1 MLNGKFEVSVIAVES
16 KKVVILDL
24 TTLDRDEVESKLQE
38 IGASL
43 DDVGSYELDI
53 AGSDD
58 FPDCQVYS
66 IDDLND
72 VIDLVDRLNDLNDD
86 ELEHLQAYLE
96 ASCDDLP
103 QALNDYRGNSEYY
116 SGLNL
121 ADLAEQ
127 LVDEGC
133 FGDVNDS
140 LRPFIDFDAL
150 GDALSDDGYAEAEN
164 GVIRLY

>member
-1 MLNGKFEVSVIAVES
+1 MLNGKFEVSVSAVES
-16 KKVVILDL
+16 EKVVILDL
-24 TTLDRDEVESKLQE
+24 TMLDRDEVETKLQE

-43 DDVGSYELDI
+43 DDVGSYELDL
-53 AGSDD
+53 ANSGD
-58 FPDCQVYS
+58 FPDYQVES
-66 IDDLND
+66 TDDLNN
-72 VIDLVDRLNDLNDD
+72 IIELVDRLNDLNYD

-103 QALNDYRGNSEYY
+103 QALNDYQDNNEYY

-127 LVDEGC
+127 LVNDGC
-133 FGDVNDS
+133 FGDVSDN

-150 GDALSDDGYAEAEN
+150 GDALRDDGYTVTEN

>member
-16 KKVVILDL
+16 EKVIILDL
-24 TTLDRDEVESKLQE
+24 TRLNRDEVESKLQE

-43 DDVGSYELDI
+43 DDVGSYALDI
-53 AGSDD
+53 VGSDD
-58 FPDCQVYS
+58 FPDFQVTS
-66 IDDLND
+66 CDDLND
-72 VIDLVDRLNDLNDD
+72 VIALVDRLNDLDDD

-96 ASCDDLP
+96 ESCDDLP
-103 QALNDYRGNSEYY
+103 QALNDYQDKSEYY

-127 LVDEGC
+127 LVNDGC
-133 FGDVNDS
+133 FGDVNDN

-150 GDALSDDGYAEAEN
+150 GDALRDDGYMVTEN
-164 GVIRLY
+164 GVICL